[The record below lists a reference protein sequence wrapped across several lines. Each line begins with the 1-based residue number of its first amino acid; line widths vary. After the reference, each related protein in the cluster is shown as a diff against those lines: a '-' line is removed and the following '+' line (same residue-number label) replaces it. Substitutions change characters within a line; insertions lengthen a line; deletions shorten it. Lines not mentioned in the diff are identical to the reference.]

1 MYRGE
6 WHQDGWPSG
15 HGELFVAGKDG
26 GTFRGTW
33 EQGKLEGEGEFI
45 STNGGG
51 YSGQWSAGVKQGQ
64 GTQSWPRSGW
74 INDAVAR
81 AMLQAH
87 YGEPILQLLTLPQ
100 QRRLLNGKTKPA
112 IPMYTTMVE
121 AVNTENLQS
130 ALFEVAIAVS
140 SWKSTEKRSAKW
152 TWQQKVWHILDL
164 KRQAQELQDESEHCF
179 RRRFVVET
187 LKAHRILDNK
197 ESLES
202 KLERM
207 NDFWPQFHQF
217 CRSSEAVAQL
227 PHPAPEAEGE
237 AEKATG
243 KLRSS
248 KSLPSLKV
256 DDGSLLYQGHRYIGV
271 KGAEWKE
278 RASRRWF
285 HSSFALLF
293 MAIGPM
299 DWTYCEMYIVNACS
313 IPAHKLNEVD
323 QWGGSLAAN
332 LPWCSH
338 AKAQYLEGDW
348 HFGCL
353 PHVNQSLFCCG
364 DELVELREHSERVL
378 IYRKRALNDAA
389 DQMDSFRDL
398 SDVSKKLH
406 GSEWCA
412 AKDRILEYLWLAFS
426 EARVLAIGGLEV
438 LRFGLQDLSCQVC
451 WASERD
457 RSGQIARVVH
467 RDLQAV
473 LIRLQ
478 QLRAGLPPWE
488 PCLPSWWQ
496 SLVAPFN
503 VVNVSVRSGGTVDRM
518 LSLRQ
523 WMESIAVSM
532 TAVAGEFQSL
542 SYILHSDSLLSDAKT
557 TPLEGRILEVP
568 VPRAQPGRVAV
579 LLHECAQLSY
589 PKIDFVTVG
598 KQDCTSLWRKFPYAS
613 ARTSVMLPDASLRV
627 SCDRKPAE
635 SDLAQL
641 ARLLEADSTTLG
653 ITGCSIAPKVTD
665 FDPKVL
671 QKTDLQSSKALVFVC
686 LHSTFCGGHGDR
698 LFGLLSTYLAALLS
712 NRSFF
717 IDMRSPIPLS
727 SLLHPKR
734 PWPAISGACMT
745 YRWTSAEDAT
755 SLEEDLRHFMQ
766 DTSEVICVASNLR
779 LFKSL
784 LSYDVTGRFTRPA
797 LLSGLFRD
805 LFALAALPTSLLHA
819 FQRRLGQRPLL
830 GIHFR
835 AGNETTW
842 SDPGRHSLGE
852 LDLALSC
859 AAQVEMQLELVDA
872 AWLLASDSLKLRQH
886 PAVMQL
892 HEAGKIVY
900 LEERPTHIDRS
911 SPDVDGIFQSWAL
924 WWVLAFETDAL
935 LLSHSNFG
943 WSAAEIGQRRAFH
956 FPSCRPADV
965 TSP

>member
-1 MYRGE
+1 MKALQQTY
-6 WHQDGWPSG
+6 
-15 HGELFVAGKDG
+15 HGV
-26 GTFRGTW
+26 RM
-33 EQGKLEGEGEFI
+33 Q
-45 STNGGG
+45 
-51 YSGQWSAGVKQGQ
+51 
-64 GTQSWPRSGW
+64 
-74 INDAVAR
+74 
-81 AMLQAH
+81 
-87 YGEPILQLLTLPQ
+87 
-100 QRRLLNGKTKPA
+100 
-112 IPMYTTMVE
+112 
-121 AVNTENLQS
+121 
-130 ALFEVAIAVS
+130 
-140 SWKSTEKRSAKW
+140 KRS
-152 TWQQKVWHILDL
+152 TWKVTGILDAYL
-164 KRQAQELQDESEHCF
+164 MSIRSWVYTGLLVSHVFDCF
-179 RRRFVVET
+179 TEISHIFFKSRTNHVFFFLFCWKIANLRFVIFGNRVP
-187 LKAHRILDNK
+187 KSIL
-197 ESLES
+197 
-202 KLERM
+202 
-207 NDFWPQFHQF
+207 F
-217 CRSSEAVAQL
+217 
-227 PHPAPEAEGE
+227 
-237 AEKATG
+237 
-243 KLRSS
+243 
-248 KSLPSLKV
+248 
-256 DDGSLLYQGHRYIGV
+256 
-271 KGAEWKE
+271 
-278 RASRRWF
+278 SR
-285 HSSFALLF
+285 
-293 MAIGPM
+293 
-299 DWTYCEMYIVNACS
+299 
-313 IPAHKLNEVD
+313 
-323 QWGGSLAAN
+323 
-332 LPWCSH
+332 
-338 AKAQYLEGDW
+338 
-348 HFGCL
+348 
-353 PHVNQSLFCCG
+353 SLFCCG

-412 AKDRILEYLWLAFS
+412 AKDRILEYLWLTFS

-542 SYILHSDSLLSDAKT
+542 SYILHSDSLPSDAKT

-627 SCDRKPAE
+627 SCDRKPSE

-653 ITGCSIAPKVTD
+653 ISGCSIAPKVTD

-671 QKTDLQSSKALVFVC
+671 QKPDLQSSKALVFVC

-698 LFGLLSTYLAALLS
+698 LFGLLSVYLAALLS

-766 DTSEVICVASNLR
+766 DTSEVR
-779 LFKSL
+779 
-784 LSYDVTGRFTRPA
+784 GH
-797 LLSGLFRD
+797 G
-805 LFALAALPTSLLHA
+805 
-819 FQRRLGQRPLL
+819 
-830 GIHFR
+830 
-835 AGNETTW
+835 
-842 SDPGRHSLGE
+842 
-852 LDLALSC
+852 
-859 AAQVEMQLELVDA
+859 
-872 AWLLASDSLKLRQH
+872 
-886 PAVMQL
+886 
-892 HEAGKIVY
+892 
-900 LEERPTHIDRS
+900 
-911 SPDVDGIFQSWAL
+911 
-924 WWVLAFETDAL
+924 
-935 LLSHSNFG
+935 
-943 WSAAEIGQRRAFH
+943 
-956 FPSCRPADV
+956 
-965 TSP
+965 